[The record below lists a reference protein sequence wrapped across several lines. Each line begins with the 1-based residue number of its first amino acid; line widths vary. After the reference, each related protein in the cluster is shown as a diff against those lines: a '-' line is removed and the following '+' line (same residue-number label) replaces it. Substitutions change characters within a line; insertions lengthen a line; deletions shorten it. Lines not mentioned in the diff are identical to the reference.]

1 MPSQFN
7 KANFN
12 YFKYINKA
20 FYKNVLNKMLN
31 VYLTY
36 IQQLKYI
43 TKKSY
48 KVSYTAIICLF
59 QNKLLVS
66 YKINMA
72 SSSNS
77 AHIRSLN
84 FFK

>member
-1 MPSQFN
+1 MPKEYNWASMPRQFN

-12 YFKYINKA
+12 YFKYVNKA

-31 VYLTY
+31 IYLTY
-36 IQQLKYI
+36 IQQLQYI

-59 QNKLLVS
+59 QNKLLVAI
-66 YKINMA
+66 K
-72 SSSNS
+72 
-77 AHIRSLN
+77 
-84 FFK
+84 

>member
-1 MPSQFN
+1 MPKEYNWASMPRQFN

-36 IQQLKYI
+36 K
-43 TKKSY
+43 
-48 KVSYTAIICLF
+48 
-59 QNKLLVS
+59 
-66 YKINMA
+66 
-72 SSSNS
+72 
-77 AHIRSLN
+77 
-84 FFK
+84 

>member
-1 MPSQFN
+1 MPRQFN

-36 IQQLKYI
+36 KQQLKYI
-43 TKKSY
+43 TKR
-48 KVSYTAIICLF
+48 AI
-59 QNKLLVS
+59 K
-66 YKINMA
+66 
-72 SSSNS
+72 
-77 AHIRSLN
+77 
-84 FFK
+84 